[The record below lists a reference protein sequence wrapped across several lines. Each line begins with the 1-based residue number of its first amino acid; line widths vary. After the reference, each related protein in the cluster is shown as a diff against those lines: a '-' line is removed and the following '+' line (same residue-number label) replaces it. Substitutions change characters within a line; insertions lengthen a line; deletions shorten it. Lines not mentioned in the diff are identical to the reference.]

1 MIRKFVY
8 WLLQPYFDSLRADV
22 DYLLMMEGE
31 K

>member
-1 MIRKFVY
+1 MRKFLH
-8 WLLQPYFDSLRADV
+8 WLLQPYFDKIQADI